1 MDLALTGEQKAQGL
15 SDRESL
21 RPGTGM
27 LFPYEESRIR
37 TFWMKNMHFPLDM
50 VWIDADCTVAH
61 VTDNVPP
68 PTPGTSNSD
77 LPTYSSTVPVVHV
90 LEVNAGDFEQNS
102 IGVGDKV
109 EFSGTLEGRFGC

>member
-1 MDLALTGEQKAQGL
+1 MELALTGEQKAQGL
-15 SDRESL
+15 SDRDFL
-21 RPGTGM
+21 PPGTGM

-50 VWIDADCTVAH
+50 IWIDADCTVAH

-68 PTPGTSNSD
+68 PTPGTSNND
-77 LPTYSSTVPVVHV
+77 LPTYSSTVPVLHV

-109 EFSGTLEGRFGC
+109 KFSGTLEGRFGC